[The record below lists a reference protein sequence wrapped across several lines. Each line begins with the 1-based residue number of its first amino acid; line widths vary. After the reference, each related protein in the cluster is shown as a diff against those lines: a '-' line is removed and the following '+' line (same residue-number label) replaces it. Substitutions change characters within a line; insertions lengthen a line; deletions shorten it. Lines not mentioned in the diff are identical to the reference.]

1 MKTVYTQAI
10 TINEQRY
17 TLDDLHKAA
26 GCALRHRERKTGAR
40 LNLTY
45 TTIDDLVSCMWLL
58 MVEQGYTLPRAADE
72 ATRQALRQ
80 QKRHTHF
87 DIPITAQAPQTD
99 AEALADAPPL
109 LSSLFAGYTLT
120 EIATAQGR
128 SVSAVWRAV
137 QREKQEFVACY

>member
-1 MKTVYTQAI
+1 M
-10 TINEQRY
+10 TIGDMR
-17 TLDDLHKAA
+17 TAAKKAVKA
-26 GCALRHRERKTGAR
+26 RERKTGAR

-45 TTIDDLVSCMWLL
+45 TTIDDLVSQMWLL
-58 MVEQGYTLPRAADE
+58 MAEQGYTLPRAADE

-109 LSSLFAGYTLT
+109 LSSLFAGYTLA

>member
-1 MKTVYTQAI
+1 M
-10 TINEQRY
+10 TIGDMR
-17 TLDDLHKAA
+17 TAAKKAVKA
-26 GCALRHRERKTGAR
+26 RERKTGAR

-45 TTIDDLVSCMWLL
+45 TTIDELVSHMWLL
-58 MVEQGYTLPRAADE
+58 MREQGYTLSRAADE

-87 DIPITAQAPQTD
+87 DIPITAQAPAPD
-99 AEALADAPPL
+99 ADILTDAPPL
-109 LSSLFAGYTLT
+109 LSALFAGYTLT
-120 EIATAQGR
+120 ELATAQGR

>member
-1 MKTVYTQAI
+1 M
-10 TINEQRY
+10 TIGDMR
-17 TLDDLHKAA
+17 TAAKKAVKA
-26 GCALRHRERKTGAR
+26 RERRTGAR

-58 MVEQGYTLPRAADE
+58 MVEHGYTLHRAADE

-99 AEALADAPPL
+99 SEALADAPPL
-109 LSSLFAGYTLT
+109 LSSLFAGYTLA

>member
-1 MKTVYTQAI
+1 M
-10 TINEQRY
+10 TIGDMR
-17 TLDDLHKAA
+17 TAAKKAVKA
-26 GCALRHRERKTGAR
+26 RESRTGAR

-45 TTIDDLVSCMWLL
+45 TTIDDLVSQMWLL

-109 LSSLFAGYTLT
+109 LSSLFAGYTLA

>member
-1 MKTVYTQAI
+1 M
-10 TINEQRY
+10 TIGDMR
-17 TLDDLHKAA
+17 TAAKKAVKA
-26 GCALRHRERKTGAR
+26 RERKTGAR
-40 LNLTY
+40 LNLSY
-45 TTIDDLVSCMWLL
+45 TTIDDLVSHMWLL

-87 DIPITAQAPQTD
+87 DIPITAQSPQTD

-109 LSSLFAGYTLT
+109 LSSLFAGYTLA

>member
-1 MKTVYTQAI
+1 M
-10 TINEQRY
+10 TINDMR
-17 TLDDLHKAA
+17 TAAKKAVKA
-26 GCALRHRERKTGAR
+26 RERRTGAR

-58 MVEQGYTLPRAADE
+58 MVEHGYTLHRAADE

-99 AEALADAPPL
+99 SEALADAPPL
-109 LSSLFAGYTLT
+109 LSSLFAGYTLA

>member
-1 MKTVYTQAI
+1 M
-10 TINEQRY
+10 TIGDMR
-17 TLDDLHKAA
+17 TAAKKAVKA
-26 GCALRHRERKTGAR
+26 RERKTGAR

-109 LSSLFAGYTLT
+109 LSSLFAGYTLA

>member
-1 MKTVYTQAI
+1 M
-10 TINEQRY
+10 TIGDMR
-17 TLDDLHKAA
+17 TAAKKAVKA
-26 GCALRHRERKTGAR
+26 RERRTGAR

-87 DIPITAQAPQTD
+87 DIPITAQAPEPD
-99 AEALADAPPL
+99 ADTLTDAPPL
-109 LSSLFAGYTLT
+109 LSSLFAGYTLA

-137 QREKQEFVACY
+137 QAEKATLCNLG

>member
-1 MKTVYTQAI
+1 M
-10 TINEQRY
+10 TIGEMR
-17 TLDDLHKAA
+17 TAAKKAVKA
-26 GCALRHRERKTGAR
+26 RERRTGAR

-58 MVEQGYTLPRAADE
+58 MVEQGYSLSRAADE

-99 AEALADAPPL
+99 AETLADAPPL

-120 EIATAQGR
+120 EIAAAQGR

-137 QREKQEFVACY
+137 QAEKAMFCNLV

>member
-1 MKTVYTQAI
+1 M
-10 TINEQRY
+10 TIGDMR
-17 TLDDLHKAA
+17 TAAKKAVKA
-26 GCALRHRERKTGAR
+26 RERKTGAR

-45 TTIDDLVSCMWLL
+45 TTIDDLVSHMWLL

-87 DIPITAQAPQTD
+87 DIPITAQAPQTA

-109 LSSLFAGYTLT
+109 LSSLFAGYTLA

-137 QREKQEFVACY
+137 QREKQEFVACC

>member
-1 MKTVYTQAI
+1 M
-10 TINEQRY
+10 TINEMR
-17 TLDDLHKAA
+17 TAAKKAVKA
-26 GCALRHRERKTGAR
+26 RERKTGAR
-40 LNLTY
+40 LNLSY

-58 MVEQGYTLPRAADE
+58 MREQGHTLSRAADE

-109 LSSLFAGYTLT
+109 LSSLFAGYTLA

>member
-1 MKTVYTQAI
+1 M
-10 TINEQRY
+10 TIGDMR
-17 TLDDLHKAA
+17 TAAKKAVKA
-26 GCALRHRERKTGAR
+26 RERKTGAR

-45 TTIDDLVSCMWLL
+45 TTIDDLVSHMWLL
-58 MVEQGYTLPRAADE
+58 MREQGYTLHRAADE

-109 LSSLFAGYTLT
+109 LSSLFAGYTLA